1 MTCNRQERSAHSRI
15 AIYGDKMRRDTFRPI
30 GCLGQLSLMLAFV
43 LLFTLSCV
51 LIGMALASP
60 R

>member
-1 MTCNRQERSAHSRI
+1 MTCHHQGPSAHSRM
-15 AIYGDKMRRDTFRPI
+15 AIYGDEIRCDAFRPI
-30 GCLGQLSLMLAFV
+30 GCLGQLSLMLTFV